1 MSERSVTNENVNWE
15 LTKAIKLNK
24 YIVCIPLAYMITEI
38 VLNDCLRV
46 LDSSTKEELY
56 LADIIHFKDELFK
69 LIDEY
74 NSDSY
79 IKLFND
85 VVDNHV
91 LLVLF
96 C

>member
-1 MSERSVTNENVNWE
+1 
-15 LTKAIKLNK
+15 
-24 YIVCIPLAYMITEI
+24 MITEI